1 MIGIDLTRI
10 SRFEKID
17 LKRLGDKLGH
27 ELDTPKTAAK
37 VWAIYEALTKAEGKK
52 INPKKIKI
60 IFKMACA
67 PIVQN
72 IDSPKI
78 FYLEKELSGEY
89 IISLTH
95 EGDYIAVVALK
106 KDLK

>member
-27 ELDTPKTAAK
+27 ELDSPRTAAK
-37 VWAIYEALTKAEGKK
+37 IWATYEALIKAEGRK

-60 IFKMACA
+60 TFERGCA
-67 PIVQN
+67 PTVHSIA
-72 IDSPKI
+72 SPQVWN
-78 FYLEKELSGEY
+78 LENELSGDY
-89 IISLTH
+89 ILSLTH

-106 KDLK
+106 RN